1 MFGRYLVKRSY
12 LGTVKHLRQSLD
24 IFVFGILRQSSGI
37 FSNIREL
44 SKNARKLLDILNQI
58 IVAFL
63 DHVCFLMEKI
73 YCHSELLTVSI
84 KIKFV
89 IEVPPFRPSI
99 RPYVLAMDNSTY
111 CLEDNTSESQG
122 KSGEPAEASCL
133 NRKGQGL
140 PKNLFPTDL
149 FLGNVA

>member
-1 MFGRYLVKRSY
+1 MV
-12 LGTVKHLRQSLD
+12 
-24 IFVFGILRQSSGI
+24 
-37 FSNIREL
+37 
-44 SKNARKLLDILNQI
+44 
-58 IVAFL
+58 FL
-63 DHVCFLMEKI
+63 DHVYFFMEKI

-122 KSGEPAEASCL
+122 KSGEPVEASCL

-140 PKNLFPTDL
+140 PKHLFPTDL
-149 FLGNVA
+149 FLGYVA

>member
-63 DHVCFLMEKI
+63 DHGLFL
-73 YCHSELLTVSI
+73 Y
-84 KIKFV
+84 
-89 IEVPPFRPSI
+89 
-99 RPYVLAMDNSTY
+99 
-111 CLEDNTSESQG
+111 G
-122 KSGEPAEASCL
+122 
-133 NRKGQGL
+133 
-140 PKNLFPTDL
+140 KNLL
-149 FLGNVA
+149 SQ

>member
-1 MFGRYLVKRSY
+1 MFGGYLVKKSY
-12 LGTVKHLRQSLD
+12 LCTVKHLRQSLD
-24 IFVFGILRQSSGI
+24 IFVSLRQSSGI

-63 DHVCFLMEKI
+63 DHVCFFMEKI

-89 IEVPPFRPSI
+89 IKVPPFRPSI
-99 RPYVLAMDNSTY
+99 RPYRIYSNKRP
-111 CLEDNTSESQG
+111 TS
-122 KSGEPAEASCL
+122 
-133 NRKGQGL
+133 N
-140 PKNLFPTDL
+140 
-149 FLGNVA
+149 